1 MPVTVVILAPAA
13 AHAAGPLEAHLDAI
27 RGALAVRHAARF
39 AAAGADA
46 VIVHRELPDDT
57 PFGARLRRLLRD
69 HAAGGIVVLG
79 AGSMPLATD
88 EDRRAFVDAA
98 RATKPAALA
107 NNAFSAD
114 AVAIACAADALR
126 DLPDDLHS
134 DNVLPR
140 WLAEV
145 AGVPVRD
152 LRARRDL
159 AFDVDTPLDVLLLAA
174 ADGAA
179 AGDPADL
186 PSLPHGDVSAVL
198 ERLVAMRALA
208 GDPAAELLVAG
219 RIAGADLRAIEQGSR
234 ARTRVLIEE
243 RGLRTAYMAAQ
254 RGRPNRRPPRSLLG
268 RLLERDGPERL
279 GELVAEHADGALID
293 TRVLLAARTGADE
306 AGWPPP
312 EDRFASDLL
321 RPELVRDPWLRD
333 LTAAAAGAQV
343 PIVLGAHSLVGPGAV
358 LALGLPFARD
368 EADA

>member
-13 AHAAGPLEAHLDAI
+13 AHAAGPLETHLDAI

-46 VIVHRELPDDT
+46 VVVHRELPDDT
-57 PFGARLRRLLRD
+57 LFGARLRRLLRD
-69 HAAGGIVVLG
+69 HGSGGIVVLG
-79 AGSMPLATD
+79 AGSLPLATD

-98 RATKPAALA
+98 RATEPAALA

-114 AVAIACAADALR
+114 AVAIACATDALR
-126 DLPDDLHS
+126 DLPDELSS

-159 AFDVDTPLDVLLLAA
+159 AFDVDTPLDVLLLAT
-174 ADGAA
+174 ADRA
-179 AGDPADL
+179 AGDPLDL
-186 PSLPHGDVSAVL
+186 PSLPDGDVAAVQ
-198 ERLVAMRALA
+198 ERLLAMRALA

-219 RIAGADLRAIEQGSR
+219 RIAGADLRAIERGTR

-243 RGLRTAYMAAQ
+243 RGLRTASLAAQ

-279 GELVAEHADGALID
+279 GELVADHADGALID

-306 AGWPPP
+306 AGWPQP

-333 LTAAAAGAQV
+333 LTAAAAGARV
-343 PIVLGAHSLVGPGAV
+343 PILLGAHTLVGPGAV

-368 EADA
+368 EADS

>member
-1 MPVTVVILAPAA
+1 MRQGRSKRTST
-13 AHAAGPLEAHLDAI
+13 
-27 RGALAVRHAARF
+27 RSAARSPSGTRRAF

-46 VIVHRELPDDT
+46 VVVHRELPDDT
-57 PFGARLRRLLRD
+57 PFGTRLRRLVRD
-69 HAAGGIVVLG
+69 HGTGRDRRPGRGIRCRW
-79 AGSMPLATD
+79 PRD

-98 RATKPAALA
+98 RAAEPAALA

-126 DLPDDLHS
+126 DLPDDLAS

-159 AFDVDTPLDVLLLAA
+159 AFDVDTPLDVLLLAT
-174 ADGAA
+174 ADRAA

-186 PSLPHGDVSAVL
+186 PSLPDGEVAAVRD
-198 ERLVAMRALA
+198 RLAALRALA
-208 GDPAAELLVAG
+208 SDPAAELLVAG
-219 RIAGADLRAIEQGSR
+219 RIAGADLRAIERGSR

-243 RGLRTAYMAAQ
+243 RGLRTASLAAQ
-254 RGRPNRRPPRSLLG
+254 RGRPNRRPPRSLLA

-279 GELVAEHADGALID
+279 GELVADHADGALID

-306 AGWPPP
+306 ARLAVRRGPVRERPPAP
-312 EDRFASDLL
+312 GARR
-321 RPELVRDPWLRD
+321 RPV
-333 LTAAAAGAQV
+333 AAGPHRGGGRGAGAD
-343 PIVLGAHSLVGPGAV
+343 PARGAHARRPGR
-358 LALGLPFARD
+358 GAR
-368 EADA
+368 ARAPVRA